1 MGKSSILVRNEQES
15 NKFASIITMITIAF
29 IVMVYILNVV
39 GIFIAPMGPMTI
51 ALSIATLM
59 MLVPPLLVF
68 VLKLEGAWV
77 KYAIVTACA
86 VMVCVMNAFLSWHV
100 ILLFIYPIAI
110 AGLFFSR
117 PLSRY
122 ALVISLLLFTGSQI
136 ASLHTNAVQDLNLLV
151 TYDMIVYGILPR
163 SISLLAISLIFITL
177 SNRTNK
183 LLQNVVGAEEQKG
196 TLDTIMALTDKSYE
210 VTNAL
215 AHSVKKL
222 SEMTDHTMKA
232 NEKITSKTGSI
243 VEGSQ
248 QTLRY
253 VEEANSVVKE
263 VSDKLNRMAEENH
276 EIEEASQEAKRLTD
290 HNTVNMKDA
299 AKEME
304 QIDRVT
310 KESRSIITRLGEK
323 SNEISHIV
331 EVIKGISASTNLLAL
346 NASIEAA
353 RAGEHGRG
361 FAVVASEVRALAE
374 QSQEAANVIS
384 ELIKTVLEDTSE
396 AVSAMDLNT
405 RIVENGLSQIT
416 KADRSS
422 EEVTEAIEKMNQMAG
437 YLSTMSTVLAEN
449 GKKVA
454 EAVQGINDLTYHS
467 MDELRLILTASEE
480 QMAAMHEVA
489 ASVDSINTTSE
500 ELLEVVNQSKI

>member
-1 MGKSSILVRNEQES
+1 MAKSSILTKNEQES

-29 IVMVYILNVV
+29 IIMVYILNVV

-68 VLKLEGAWV
+68 VLKLKGAWV
-77 KYAIVTACA
+77 KYATVTACA
-86 VMVCVMNAFLSWHV
+86 IMVCVMNAFLSWHV

-122 ALVISLLLFTGSQI
+122 ALVISLVLFTGSQI
-136 ASLHTNAVQDLNLLV
+136 TSLHTNAVKDLNLMV
-151 TYDMIVYGILPR
+151 SYDMIVYGILPR
-163 SISLLAISLIFITL
+163 SIELLAISLIFITL

-183 LLQNVVGAEEQKG
+183 LLQNVVGAQEQKS
-196 TLDTIMALTDKSYE
+196 TLDTIMSLTDKSYE
-210 VTNAL
+210 VSNSL
-215 AHSVKKL
+215 AQSVKKL
-222 SEMTDHTMKA
+222 SEITDHTMKA
-232 NEKITSKTGSI
+232 NEKITAKTGSI

-248 QTLRY
+248 QTLKY
-253 VEEANSVVKE
+253 VGEANSIVTE

-276 EIEEASQEAKRLTD
+276 EIEGASQEAKRLTD
-290 HNTVNMKDA
+290 KNTLNMKDA

-310 KESRSIITRLGEK
+310 KESRAIITRLGEK
-323 SNEISHIV
+323 SNEISNIV
-331 EVIKGISASTNLLAL
+331 EVIKGISSSTNLLAL

-353 RAGEHGRG
+353 RAGEQGKG

-374 QSQEAANVIS
+374 QSQKAANDIS

-396 AVSAMDLNT
+396 AVNSMDLNT
-405 RIVENGLSQIT
+405 RIVENGLSLIN
-416 KADRSS
+416 KADHSS
-422 EEVTEAIEKMNQMAG
+422 EEVTKSIEKMNQMAL
-437 YLSTMSTVLAEN
+437 YLSNLSAMLAES

-454 EAVQGINDLTYHS
+454 DAVKGISDLTCHS
-467 MDELRLILTASEE
+467 MDELKLILNASEE
-480 QMAAMHEVA
+480 QMSAMNEVA
-489 ASVDSINTTSE
+489 VSVNSIDKTSE
-500 ELLEVVNQSKI
+500 ELLNVVNQSKL